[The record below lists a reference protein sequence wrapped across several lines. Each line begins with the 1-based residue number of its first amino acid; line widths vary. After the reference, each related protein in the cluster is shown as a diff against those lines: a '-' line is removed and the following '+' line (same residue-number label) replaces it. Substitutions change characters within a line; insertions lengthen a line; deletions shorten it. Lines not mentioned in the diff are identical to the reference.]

1 MLLILKRDN
10 SKVLF
15 NEQKIINAILA
26 SFEEVEGEVSKYAEA
41 KAQNIASYI
50 REKAETADHI
60 LTVEEI
66 QDMVEACVMNLQC
79 TDVARA

>member
-41 KAQNIASYI
+41 KAQNSAS
-50 REKAETADHI
+50 
-60 LTVEEI
+60 
-66 QDMVEACVMNLQC
+66 
-79 TDVARA
+79 